1 MGLEEYEELLKDYD
15 VWETIGT
22 GGFAKVKLAQHKLT
36 GEKVAVKIMEKEELG
51 EDLPRVQTE
60 IAAMMNLSHQHVCTL
75 YQVIETP
82 KRIFMVLEYCPG
94 GELFDYI
101 VSKDR
106 LEECEARVF
115 FRQIV
120 SAVAYVHGQGFAHR
134 DLKPENLLIDENH
147 NLKLIDF
154 GLCAKPKGGLECR
167 LQTCCGSPAYA
178 APELIRGKAYIG
190 SEADLW
196 SMGVLLY
203 ALLCGFLPFDDE
215 NVMVLYRKIQRG
227 KYELPSWLSSSS
239 IQLLNQLLQVEPK
252 QRISIKEL
260 LVHPWLTQEYGCD
273 VECHSRFTLHHLDHQ
288 CIAELTTW
296 FGGNHKTMWCLV
308 SEWKYDHLTACYLI
322 LVAMK
327 ASGRPPCLLS
337 SPQLLTERPDHSTS
351 ISDVLTEIKTQQIQ
365 RSDHDED
372 LHPSCSKTDRCAIG
386 AVDFED
392 VDDYFD
398 DCPFTKFNSING
410 VVHTRPKSID
420 FDSPPPKRR
429 RPPTGN
435 KENGPVYG
443 TPWPRRAMPSSLPPP
458 PLFTTLPPGS
468 PPVQSKQRHRQYDEL
483 RNPWP
488 SLGIG
493 LPSLQLKRP
502 ASEALDYL
510 ATPSYL
516 RTKALEQPPG
526 TPVFPQP
533 SHAAYTV
540 TPKTS
545 SQPFEPEHAS
555 TSVLGS
561 DWKMYSLDGKPDGVR
576 LCTNL
581 QKNKKST
588 KVLGSLERGLDK
600 VLNILTPG
608 KRFGSLRDGPR
619 KARHHYNVTPVQGPT
634 AEQILSDLVRVLRQK
649 NINFFQKGYV
659 LKCQTASDFGRVT
672 MQFELEVCHLG
683 RPQDLGIRRQRLK
696 GDAWVYKRLVEEV
709 ISPFALT

>member
-1 MGLEEYEELLKDYD
+1 MGLEDYEELLKDYD

-51 EDLPRVQTE
+51 ADLPRVQTE
-60 IAAMMNLSHQHVCTL
+60 IAAMKNLSHQHVCTL
-75 YQVIETP
+75 YQVIETS

-106 LEECEARVF
+106 LEESEARVF

-215 NVMVLYRKIQRG
+215 NVVVLYRKIQRG

-239 IQLLNQLLQVEPK
+239 VQLLNQLLQVEPK

-273 VECHSRFTLHHLDHQ
+273 VEYHSKFPLHHLDHQ

-296 FGGNHKTMWCLV
+296 FGGNHKTMSCLV

-327 ASGRPPCLLS
+327 ASGRRPCLLS
-337 SPQLLTERPDHSTS
+337 STQLLNERHDRSTS
-351 ISDVLTEIKTQQIQ
+351 ISHALTEIKTQWIR
-365 RSDHDED
+365 RSDRDEALD
-372 LHPSCSKTDRCAIG
+372 PSCSKTERCAFG
-386 AVDFED
+386 SVDFED
-392 VDDYFD
+392 VADYFD
-398 DCPFTKFNSING
+398 DCPFTKFNSSSG
-410 VVHTRPKSID
+410 VVHTRPKSLD
-420 FDSPPPKRR
+420 FASPPPKRHR
-429 RPPTGN
+429 LPSGN
-435 KENGPVYG
+435 EENGPMYG
-443 TPWPRRAMPSSLPPP
+443 IPWPRRAVLSSLPPP
-458 PLFTTLPPGS
+458 PLFTALPPVS
-468 PPVQSKQRHRQYDEL
+468 PLVQNNRRHQQYDEL
-483 RNPWP
+483 RSPWP
-488 SLGIG
+488 SLDIG
-493 LPSLQLKRP
+493 LPSPQLKRP
-502 ASEALDYL
+502 SSEALNYP
-510 ATPSYL
+510 ATPSYQ
-516 RTKALEQPPG
+516 RNKALHKPPG
-526 TPVFPQP
+526 TPVFPRP
-533 SHAAYTV
+533 SQAPYTV
-540 TPKTS
+540 TPRTS
-545 SQPFEPEHAS
+545 RRPFEPEHAS
-555 TSVLGS
+555 PSVLGS
-561 DWKMYSLDGKPDGVR
+561 DQKMYALEGKPDGVGH
-576 LCTNL
+576 CAIL

-600 VLNILTPG
+600 MLNILTPG

-619 KARHHYNVTPVQGPT
+619 KARHHYNVTPVQGLT
-634 AEQILSDLVRVLRQK
+634 AEHILSDLVQVLRQK
-649 NINFFQKGYV
+649 NINFLQKGY
-659 LKCQTASDFGRVT
+659 FGT
-672 MQFELEVCHLG
+672 
-683 RPQDLGIRRQRLK
+683 
-696 GDAWVYKRLVEEV
+696 
-709 ISPFALT
+709 S